1 LEKINRSLTN
11 SGLFSWNFFATGRN
25 HVFKVKIGEISPPL
39 PKKKNLLTSQ
49 NPKPHALKFK
59 ERPLLA
65 TIFNA
70 RLLFSTE
77 NIRRVYFLAGR
88 TIG

>member
-1 LEKINRSLTN
+1 VTN
-11 SGLFSWNFFATGRN
+11 LGLFSWIFFALGRN
-25 HVFKVKIGEISPPL
+25 HVFQVKIWRNLSQKNKIN
-39 PKKKNLLTSQ
+39 KKQKLLTSQ
-49 NPKPHALKFK
+49 NPKPHVLKFK

-70 RLLFSTE
+70 RLLFSTA
-77 NIRRVYFLAGR
+77 NIPRIYFLAGL

>member
-1 LEKINRSLTN
+1 MEFFGYRTN
-11 SGLFSWNFFATGRN
+11 SCFLGKKLAKFL
-25 HVFKVKIGEISPPL
+25 P
-39 PKKKNLLTSQ
+39 PKKEKLLTSQ

-59 ERPLLA
+59 ERRRLA

-70 RLLFSTE
+70 RLLFSTD
-77 NIRRVYFLAGR
+77 NIRRIYFLAGR

>member
-1 LEKINRSLTN
+1 LAK
-11 SGLFSWNFFATGRN
+11 F
-25 HVFKVKIGEISPPL
+25 L
-39 PKKKNLLTSQ
+39 PQKKNLLTSQ

-70 RLLFSTE
+70 RLLFSTD